1 MSDSDLDNFA
11 GFARL
16 LVKRLK
22 IMSPEQIDL
31 SGLVLKGFAN
41 KET

>member
-1 MSDSDLDNFA
+1 MSDSDLENFA

-16 LVKRLK
+16 LAKRLK
-22 IMSPEQIDL
+22 GISPEQIDL